1 LQDEKLNTMDKL
13 KIGVVPY
20 MNAKPFIYG
29 FEKRA
34 DEIDIV
40 YGVPSVLPEMLD
52 NDNLDLVVM
61 PSAGYFRS
69 TGYEIIPG
77 SAIASN
83 GLVESVKLFI
93 KAPSIEK
100 IRTVALDKD
109 SLTSCVLTKII
120 LWKKYSLKPEYI
132 VLDDK
137 RKIYS
142 EYADAFLVIGDDAMN
157 VREEGFIVLD
167 LGQEWNA
174 LTGLPFVYAVWVA
187 KADSKIPGLSKLL
200 IDARECGLESV
211 DEIADAE
218 AARLGMGKERCLW
231 YLKES
236 IKYNLGEQEIQG
248 LKSYYDYAVEM
259 GEVKEGVKLEF
270 YDE

>member
-1 LQDEKLNTMDKL
+1 VQELDTMDKL

-29 FEKRA
+29 FQEKA
-34 DEIDIV
+34 DKIDIV
-40 YGVPSVLPEMLD
+40 YGVPSVLPEMLE
-52 NDNLDLVVM
+52 NDELDVISM
-61 PSAGYFRS
+61 PSVGYFRS
-69 TGYEIIPG
+69 TGYKIIPG

-132 VLDDK
+132 VLEDK
-137 RKIYS
+137 REIYN
-142 EYADAFLVIGDDAMN
+142 EYADAFLVIGDDAMK

-167 LGQEWNA
+167 LGQEWNE
-174 LTGLPFVYAVWVA
+174 LTGLPFVYAVWVV
-187 KADSKIPGLSKLL
+187 KSGSKLHGLSKLL
-200 IDARECGLESV
+200 IDAKECGLKLV
-211 DEIADAE
+211 GEIADAE
-218 AARLGMGKERCLW
+218 AGRLGMEKERCLW

-236 IKYNLGEQEIQG
+236 IKYNLDEQEIRG
-248 LKSYYDYAVEM
+248 LKSFYDYALEM
-259 GEVKEGVKLEF
+259 GEVKDGVKIEF
-270 YDE
+270 YNE

>member
-1 LQDEKLNTMDKL
+1 MVKL

-29 FEKRA
+29 FQEKA
-34 DEIDIV
+34 DKIDIV
-40 YGVPSVLPEMLD
+40 YGVPSVLPEMLE
-52 NDNLDLVVM
+52 NDELDVISM
-61 PSAGYFRS
+61 PSVGYFRS
-69 TGYEIIPG
+69 TGCEIIPG

-132 VLDDK
+132 MLEDK
-137 RKIYS
+137 RKIYN
-142 EYADAFLVIGDDAMN
+142 EYADAFLVIGDDAMK
-157 VREEGFIVLD
+157 VREEGFTILD
-167 LGQEWNA
+167 LGQEWNELA
-174 LTGLPFVYAVWVA
+174 GLPFVYAVWVT
-187 KADSKIPGLSKLL
+187 KSESKLLGLSKLL
-200 IDARECGLESV
+200 IDAKEYGLKYVS
-211 DEIADAE
+211 EIAASEAE
-218 AARLGMGKERCLW
+218 RLKMGKARCLW

-236 IKYNLGEQEIQG
+236 IKYNLGDLEIRG
-248 LKSYYDYAVEM
+248 LRSFYDYALEI
-259 GEVKEGVKLEF
+259 GEVDEGVKIEF

>member
-1 LQDEKLNTMDKL
+1 MNTMGKL

-20 MNAKPFIYG
+20 MNAKPFTYG
-29 FEKRA
+29 FQEKA
-34 DEIDIV
+34 DKIDIV
-40 YGVPSVLPEMLD
+40 YGVPSELPKMLE
-52 NDNLDLVVM
+52 NDELDVISM

-77 SAIASN
+77 SSIASN

-120 LWKKYSLKPEYI
+120 LRKKYSLKPEYI

-137 RKIYS
+137 RKIYN
-142 EYADAFLVIGDDAMN
+142 EFADAFLIIGDDAMK

-167 LGQEWNA
+167 LGQEWNE

-187 KADSKIPGLSKLL
+187 KAGSKLQGLSKLL
-200 IDARECGLESV
+200 TDSKELGLKFVE
-211 DEIADAE
+211 EIADVE
-218 AARLGMGKERCLW
+218 AGRLEMEKERCLR

-236 IKYNLGEQEIQG
+236 IKYDLGEQEING
-248 LKSYYDYAVEM
+248 LKSFYDYALEM
-259 GEVKEGVKLEF
+259 GEVKKGVTFEF
-270 YDE
+270 YNE

>member
-1 LQDEKLNTMDKL
+1 VVQKLDIMDKL

-29 FEKRA
+29 FQNKA
-34 DEIDIV
+34 DKIDIV
-40 YGVPSVLPEMLD
+40 YGVPSVLPEMLE

-137 RKIYS
+137 RKIYN
-142 EYADAFLVIGDDAMN
+142 EYADAFLIIGDDAMN
-157 VREEGFIVLD
+157 VREEGFTVLD
-167 LGQEWNA
+167 LGQEWNE
-174 LTGLPFVYAVWVA
+174 LTGLPFVYAVWVT
-187 KADSKIPGLSKLL
+187 KSGSKLHGLSKLL

-211 DEIADAE
+211 DEIADIE
-218 AARLGMGKERCLW
+218 AGRLGMEKEHCLW
-231 YLKES
+231 YLKEL
-236 IKYNLGEQEIQG
+236 IKYNLGEQEILG
-248 LKSYYDYAVEM
+248 LRSFYDYALEM
-259 GEVKEGVKLEF
+259 GEVKDGVKIEF
-270 YDE
+270 YNE

>member
-1 LQDEKLNTMDKL
+1 MAKL

-20 MNAKPFIYG
+20 MNAKPFVYG
-29 FEKRA
+29 FQEKA
-34 DEIDIV
+34 DKIDIV
-40 YGVPSVLPEMLD
+40 YGVPSVLPEMLE
-52 NDNLDLVVM
+52 NDELDVISM
-61 PSAGYFRS
+61 PSVGYFRS
-69 TGYEIIPG
+69 SGYEIIPG
-77 SAIASN
+77 SSIASN

-132 VLDDK
+132 ILEDK

-142 EYADAFLVIGDDAMN
+142 EYVDAFLVIGDDAMK
-157 VREEGFIVLD
+157 VREEGFITLD
-167 LGQEWNA
+167 LGQEWNE

-187 KADSKIPGLSKLL
+187 KSGSKLHGLGKLL
-200 IDARECGLESV
+200 IDAKECGLKFI

-218 AARLGMGKERCLW
+218 ASRLCMEKERCLW
-231 YLKES
+231 YLKGS
-236 IKYNLGEQEIQG
+236 IKYNLGEQEIRG
-248 LKSYYDYAVEM
+248 LKSFYDYALEM
-259 GEVKEGVKLEF
+259 GEVKDGVKIEF
-270 YDE
+270 YNEQCN

>member
-1 LQDEKLNTMDKL
+1 MDKL

-29 FEKRA
+29 FQKKA
-34 DEIDIV
+34 DKIDIM
-40 YGVPSVLPEMLD
+40 YGVPSVLPGMLE
-52 NDNLDLVVM
+52 NDELDVISM

-69 TGYEIIPG
+69 TGYKIIPG

-109 SLTSCVLTKII
+109 SMTSCVLTKII
-120 LWKKYSLKPEYI
+120 LWKKYSLKPEYMI
-132 VLDDK
+132 LEDK
-137 RKIYS
+137 QKIYN
-142 EYADAFLVIGDDAMN
+142 EYADAFLVIGDDAMK

-167 LGQEWNA
+167 LGQEWNG
-174 LTGLPFVYAVWVA
+174 LTGLPFVYAVWVT
-187 KADSKIPGLSKLL
+187 KSGFKFHGLSKLL
-200 IDARECGLESV
+200 IDAKECGLKLV

-218 AARLGMGKERCLW
+218 AGRLGMEKERCLW
-231 YLKES
+231 YLRES
-236 IKYNLGEQEIQG
+236 IKYNLGEQEISG
-248 LKSYYDYAVEM
+248 LKSFYDYALEM
-259 GEVKEGVKLEF
+259 GEVKEGVGIEF
-270 YDE
+270 YNE

>member
-1 LQDEKLNTMDKL
+1 MDKL

-29 FEKRA
+29 FGKRA

-40 YGVPSVLPEMLD
+40 YGVPSVLPGMLE
-52 NDNLDLVVM
+52 NDKLDLVVM

-69 TGYEIIPG
+69 TGYKIIPG

-187 KADSKIPGLSKLL
+187 KADSKIPGLSRLL
-200 IDARECGLESV
+200 IDARECGLKSV

-218 AARLGMGKERCLW
+218 SGRLGMEKERCLW

-236 IKYNLGEQEIQG
+236 IKYNLGEQEILG
-248 LKSYYDYAVEM
+248 LKSFYDYAVEM
-259 GEVKEGVKLEF
+259 GEVEEGVTLEF
-270 YDE
+270 YNG